1 MHQKSILLFVAAF
14 LIAVGLNFLLEMSQS
29 ALFAPM
35 GGTPWAMWR
44 CFVASLGDGVI
55 IIAIAAIGALLFR
68 RLDWFV
74 RPGRAGY
81 VFMAVFGGG
90 RHIHRALGG
99 VNGKVGLCRRD
110 ATDICIERRPRA
122 GTADSDSAACC
133 ICLGRQVAE
142 GARELVVPL
151 VMAGILL
158 QSYRSQEAT
167 SWLL

>member
-1 MHQKSILLFVAAF
+1 MHQKGILLFVAAF

-81 VFMAVFGGG
+81 VFMAVFGAVVATSIERWALSTG
-90 RHIHRALGG
+90 RWGYAVEMPLISVL
-99 VNGKVGLCRRD
+99 NVGLVPVLQ
-110 ATDICIERRPRA
+110 IVILPP
-122 GTADSDSAACC
+122 
-133 ICLGRQVAE
+133 
-142 GARELVVPL
+142 VVFAL
-151 VMAGILL
+151 AVRLRKA
-158 QSYRSQEAT
+158 QEN
-167 SWLL
+167 L